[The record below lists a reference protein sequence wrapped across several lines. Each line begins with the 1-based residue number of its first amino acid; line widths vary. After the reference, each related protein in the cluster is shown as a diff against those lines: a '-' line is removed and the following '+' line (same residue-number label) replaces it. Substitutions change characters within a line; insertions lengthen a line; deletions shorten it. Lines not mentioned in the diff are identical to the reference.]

1 MEFTYEEQVRRLSP
15 AQARLESARCLLCE
29 DAPCTAAC
37 PAGVDAMRF
46 IRAIRFRNERRALDL
61 IRRSNVLAGTC
72 GTICP
77 HENLCEGA
85 CSAHALQGA
94 PVAIGALQRYAA
106 DSEERTPAP
115 PAREV
120 TWTDH
125 TVAVVGS
132 GPAGLGAAAEL
143 ARSGIRAVVYEP
155 RDRAGGMVNYGVPRF
170 RCADAV
176 VNRAVAFVEG
186 LGVEFRLGEAATDLD
201 ALLEAHDAVILAGG
215 LGKGKGAGLP
225 GEDLAGV
232 YLGLDFIAAV
242 NADLDTAGA
251 RLPIGERTV
260 ILGAGQVG
268 MDLAEH
274 CLRLGARSVEVT
286 SRRGTD
292 SIRHAA
298 PGEFDTALT
307 HGVSFLTCAVPDEI
321 EGVDGRAVAVRGHRV
336 RWNADGTMDDLAG
349 SEFRLPADAVL
360 IAAGQTPEA
369 ATVSL
374 LAGLDT
380 RRGRV
385 VTDDTGKTSR
395 DCVWAA
401 GDLRHQ
407 GGGTVVGSVAEGRDA
422 ARAIALWLD
431 VPPQPDHPRRE
442 LANVTGGDE

>member
-1 MEFTYEEQVRRLSP
+1 MEFTYEEQVRRLTP
-15 AQARLESARCLLCE
+15 AMARLEASRCLLCE

-85 CSAHALQGA
+85 CSAHALHGA
-94 PVAIGALQRYAA
+94 PIAIGVLQRYAA
-106 DSEERTPAP
+106 DAEERTPAP
-115 PAREV
+115 PAAEV
-120 TWTDH
+120 SWTDH
-125 TVAVVGS
+125 RVAVVGS

-143 ARSGIRAVVYEP
+143 ARAGVRAVVFEA

-176 VNRAVAFVEG
+176 VNRDVAFVEG
-186 LGVEFRLGEAATDLD
+186 LGVEFRLGEAANGLD
-201 ALLEAHDAVILAGG
+201 ALLEDFDAVVLGGG

-225 GEDLAGV
+225 GEDLEGV
-232 YLGLDFIAAV
+232 HLGLDFIAAV
-242 NADLDTAGA
+242 NTDLESAAA
-251 RLPIGERTV
+251 RLPLGGRVV

-274 CLRLGARSVEVT
+274 ALRIGARAVEVT
-286 SRRGTD
+286 SRRGTG

-298 PGEFDTALT
+298 PGEFDTALG

-321 EGVDGRAVAVRGHRV
+321 EGLNGRVTAVRGHRV
-336 RWNADGTMDDLAG
+336 QWDASGAMEDLAG
-349 SEFRLPADAVL
+349 SEFRLPADSVL
-360 IAAGQTPEA
+360 IAAGQQPEA
-369 ATVSL
+369 ATVPL
-374 LAGLDT
+374 LSGLDT
-380 RRGRV
+380 KWGRV
-385 VTDDTGKTSR
+385 VTDETGKTSR
-395 DCVWAA
+395 DRVWAA
-401 GDLRHQ
+401 GDLRLR

-422 ARAIALWLD
+422 ARAIIASLGLAL
-431 VPPQPDHPRRE
+431 H
-442 LANVTGGDE
+442 GGVA

>member
-1 MEFTYEEQVRRLSP
+1 MDFTYEEQVRTLSP
-15 AQARLESARCLLCE
+15 AQARLEAGRCLLCE
-29 DAPCTAAC
+29 DAPCTSAC

-106 DSEERTPAP
+106 DAEARTPGP
-115 PAREV
+115 PADPI

-125 TVAVVGS
+125 RVAVVGS

-143 ARSGIRAVVYEP
+143 ARSGIRAVVFEP

-170 RCADAV
+170 RCADV
-176 VNRAVAFVEG
+176 VVDRDVAFVTG
-186 LGVEFRLGEAATDLD
+186 LGVELRLGEAATDLD
-201 ALLEAHDAVILAGG
+201 GLLEDFDAVILAGG

-225 GEDLAGV
+225 GEDLDGV

-242 NADLDTAGA
+242 NADLESAPT
-251 RLPIGERTV
+251 RLPVGERVV

-274 CLRLGARSVEVT
+274 CLRLGARAVEVT

-292 SIRHAA
+292 SIRRAA

-307 HGVSFLTCAVPDEI
+307 HGVSFLTCAVPDAI
-321 EGVDGRAVAVRGHRV
+321 EGADGRVTGVRGHRV
-336 RWNADGTMDDLAG
+336 AWSADGAMEDLAG

-360 IAAGQTPEA
+360 IAAGQEPEA
-369 ATVSL
+369 STAPL
-374 LAGLDT
+374 LAGLET
-380 RRGRV
+380 QWGRV

-401 GDLRHQ
+401 GDVRFR

-422 ARAIALWLD
+422 ARAIAAWLD
-431 VPPQPDHPRRE
+431 VDPQ
-442 LANVTGGDE
+442 GGAA